1 MNINE
6 DNELNNYQIMY
17 VTPVEAYTLM
27 ESSMDGLSEEQVSHR
42 LKKYGK
48 NEISKKKQSSMF
60 KKLISS
66 NKLLANQIKSADN
79 SRIRNIDFL
88 CQSN

>member
-48 NEISKKKQSSMF
+48 NEISKKKQSSM
-60 KKLISS
+60 LSSS
-66 NKLLANQIKSADN
+66 NLLVKISPLLAHQ
-79 SRIRNIDFL
+79 
-88 CQSN
+88 

>member
-48 NEISKKKQSSMF
+48 NEISKKKQS
-60 KKLISS
+60 
-66 NKLLANQIKSADN
+66 
-79 SRIRNIDFL
+79 
-88 CQSN
+88 

>member
-27 ESSMDGLSEEQVSHR
+27 ESSMAVSYTHLSR
-42 LKKYGK
+42 
-48 NEISKKKQSSMF
+48 
-60 KKLISS
+60 
-66 NKLLANQIKSADN
+66 
-79 SRIRNIDFL
+79 
-88 CQSN
+88 

>member
-48 NEISKKKQSSMF
+48 NEISKR
-60 KKLISS
+60 
-66 NKLLANQIKSADN
+66 NKVQCLKN
-79 SRIRNIDFL
+79 
-88 CQSN
+88 

>member
-27 ESSMDGLSEEQVSHR
+27 ESSMDGLSEEQYHIVSKSMVR
-42 LKKYGK
+42 MRFPKRNKVQCLK
-48 NEISKKKQSSMF
+48 N
-60 KKLISS
+60 
-66 NKLLANQIKSADN
+66 
-79 SRIRNIDFL
+79 
-88 CQSN
+88 